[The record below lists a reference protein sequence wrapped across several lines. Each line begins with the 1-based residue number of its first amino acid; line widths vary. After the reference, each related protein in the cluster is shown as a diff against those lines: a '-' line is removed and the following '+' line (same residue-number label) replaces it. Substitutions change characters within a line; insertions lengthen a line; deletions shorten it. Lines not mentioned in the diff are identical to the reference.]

1 MSILKQKIKA
11 CTQAKLKSPTL
22 DQSIPTHKVFQSQQN
37 SPDLPQG
44 LKLKKS
50 NSEPKKRQRLKGDC
64 FTPKCYLQ
72 AKNIVTNFGKAIAT
86 FGLSKLA
93 LPYLSA
99 ELEKPKYEGK
109 LQVSDFIEFMK
120 ENKANINSIDN
131 LRNLLLTKDED
142 SAKSIALKQCFQVI
156 AEIFIKYFSVNW
168 IIHGRVTYKLEHLKF
183 RFKMLRR
190 IQNPQQFTYLKSYND
205 QKLLDKEFTKD
216 SW

>member
-1 MSILKQKIKA
+1 LKQKIKA
-11 CTQAKLKSPTL
+11 CTQAKLKIHALDLSPL
-22 DQSIPTHKVFQSQQN
+22 PSKPFQSQQSSPN
-37 SPDLPQG
+37 SIAD
-44 LKLKKS
+44 LKLKKN

-99 ELEKPKYEGK
+99 ELDKSKYKGE

-120 ENKANINSIDN
+120 ENKGNINSIDN
-131 LRNLLLTKDED
+131 LRALLLIKESD
-142 SAKSIALKQCFQVI
+142 SQKTVLCKQCFQVI
-156 AEIFIKYFSVNW
+156 AEVFIKYFSVNW

-190 IQNPQQFTYLKSYND
+190 IQNPEQFTYLKSYND